1 MHTEHLQNVRP
12 VTVVAA
18 WLIAIAVTSLLM
30 LALVGLGLVDADAP
44 SARTGMITLALGF
57 IAGGAFAG
65 LRAAQ
70 APILHGV
77 AMGIFSLIAWFVL
90 GLLSESL
97 LSGSRW
103 ELTRDLTITALVV
116 QIVSSIVGAR
126 LGYRFALRGNV

>member
-18 WLIAIAVTSLLM
+18 WLIAIAVTSLIM
-30 LALVGLGLVDADAP
+30 LALIGLQLVDANAP
-44 SARTGMITLALGF
+44 STRAALVALAVGF

-65 LRAAQ
+65 MRSGQ

-77 AMGIFSLIAWFVL
+77 AMGLFSLIAWFVL
-90 GLLSESL
+90 DLLAQSL
-97 LSGSRW
+97 LSGSSW
-103 ELTRDLTITALVV
+103 DMAMELTITALIV
-116 QIVSSIVGAR
+116 QIVASIVGAR